1 MKKKFKLEPH
11 EDQLF
16 LDGNEVSVRGEY
28 ARRGDAF
35 VIPKDT
41 KTPQCVSLLQVYV
54 WIYDPVH
61 FKTFAMG
68 LILGESVSENH
79 K

>member
-1 MKKKFKLEPH
+1 M
-11 EDQLF
+11 
-16 LDGNEVSVRGEY
+16 
-28 ARRGDAF
+28 
-35 VIPKDT
+35 
-41 KTPQCVSLLQVYV
+41 SLCLQVYV

-68 LILGESVSENH
+68 LILGELVLLNI